1 MFHRF
6 HTKKRYRA
14 GSRGELQELEFDQGK
29 RNFVRVSGEFEL
41 SEFELSKLK
50 RPKSRVKSSENGTLF
65 ELARNSSYTSLSCRS
80 PKELNASEEF
90 ACKQLYHSFL
100 SNNCMSVPKRVINF
114 KNDKK

>member
-6 HTKKRYRA
+6 HNKKRYRD
-14 GSRGELQELEFDQGK
+14 GSRGELQDLEFDQGK

-41 SEFELSKLK
+41 SQLK

-80 PKELNASEEF
+80 PKELNVSEEF